1 MANGRQMG
9 SEHGGGRW
17 WTYNR
22 HKCEEAKGLSGGAAR
37 VLENITE
44 HLRSGGNTSILRART
59 AGAPNKRPQRG
70 WALGQ
75 QVCSEEQRY
84 ERLLPWDTGWPR
96 VGWTGIGCRRGKGAK
111 LAKQK
116 AANSCFDDN
125 RGCPLRVVGALVP
138 RGTRQWCAPRSRGQL
153 EGRDVLWHAEQRS
166 KNDPE
171 RGLRRMECGK
181 LVQVKQTTV
190 RKQALAMMNRKMG
203 GAGAKGSSGTQAD
216 RLGKAMQEQKEKEV
230 LAKRQKEIE
239 EGRGQGVQHAERQ
252 KERADA
258 RAAEQERA
266 AMGRRLEAMTVQ
278 EQDENTLQKIEA
290 SNAAYTEYKE
300 GLPEEE
306 QQVVEERMQNAA
318 GAAAKQHNLS
328 VPLARSVAQ
337 GMELQKNMAGEP
349 RARISRVHVL
359 LESEKSPEWRFM
371 APQGEEVTLIEVKNA
386 LLEACLG
393 TSNQAVEREIQERAK
408 WSVVTTSQKVT
419 SSQVLWKPGTVLFF
433 NPSYDAVAPELVTIA
448 QKGYLQV
455 NDSIMK
461 VALKGRKET
470 ECEMKFQE
478 QESTRNRVRNIVAM
492 MHGLGW
498 QETEMESYL
507 LQVVK
512 QACPMVTYVRMEIA
526 RTEFGSEGPKMSRI
540 NPYQLGDN
548 FFVGGPL
555 LFAGMRNAEEAAI
568 LNAAPKSIDV
578 MVGVGDFILLTAPL
592 EVGFKPL
599 RLEAP
604 TNKTEA
610 GQAVM
615 KKYAATLE
623 EQNKALEAVR
633 GVRMLQELGAGAKV
647 AQHLEIVGAQM
658 GSLPKRVREEL
669 RPAMEKLLHATGA
682 SENAALQ
689 ELQAK
694 IDHFTEQ
701 EIAKIRTDERQRQAV
716 VHLKFIKGGADKVN
730 VRVNREL
737 PKKQL
742 SNLESRRSMLESL
755 TMMPIYRL
763 EVIGDP
769 RGKRVDLSKGVV
781 VLATDSEKLWQE
793 SGGGK
798 KAIPFGCDVE
808 VMAVWMQETEVASA
822 VSDIRERILELLQ
835 AGQVVFYPSV
845 GFNDEPRLGPTTKV
859 SEMPPIDGHE
869 ALNNPYDIRAAHTL
883 LGQPKVVTENLP
895 GVMGEL
901 RQAREAVVFEIDAGR
916 MAYMYRPFYESL
928 EMCDGSG
935 WQQSIVY
942 GAAARDT
949 IIGIL
954 RGAGQRLLWQAAACG
969 LWESGTRFTVREG
982 AGEEEVAAAAEP
994 RRLEGPNTVDT
1005 VLKGSPL
1012 MQVPEAQQHR
1022 DAILDALLTSEA
1034 GGETKLKAYVVV
1046 AGDNQLIL
1054 PIGSGMQLQ
1063 CEASTLV
1070 PGQSIPWDQV
1080 QLDPA
1085 ALEEVKRRLTHT
1097 LARDGVIMMQDR
1109 GLGGAQGAPL
1119 EEVQAEWSVQRKQQR
1134 GTVAAALP
1142 DHAMGFGG
1150 RGAGQMLMELVQD
1163 GFAVQEQGH
1172 GSEKKGWVVVG
1183 ALQEIISGI
1192 PLFSFEQVYGNQR
1205 VPAHLR
1211 KHVKIAKFD
1220 DFGKHGQRLSEFF
1233 EKERDNHYSA
1243 VLLQSAEKL
1252 KAAPVFLAEVSWE
1265 DEAMFVDDEISQMEV
1280 SKAQPLLQFVPH
1292 PAVVTQKG
1300 LEEFWKSE
1308 DMEFRAVPDG
1318 VVILGIDDEL
1328 TEWADDDVRWLEFDP
1343 KAQAPFTLLRDRA
1356 AQAAA
1361 GEDVGE
1367 TKMEE

>member
-1 MANGRQMG
+1 MAIGRQMV
-9 SEHGGGRW
+9 SEDGGGRW
-17 WTYNR
+17 QTYIR
-22 HKCEEAKGLSGGAAR
+22 PKCEEAKGLSGGAAR

-70 WALGQ
+70 RALGQ
-75 QVCSEEQRY
+75 QACPEEQRY

-96 VGWTGIGCRRGKGAK
+96 AGWTAIGCRRGKGAK
-111 LAKQK
+111 L
-116 AANSCFDDN
+116 ANSCFDDN

-138 RGTRQWCAPRSRGQL
+138 QGARQWSAPRSNGQL
-153 EGRDVLWHAEQRS
+153 EGRDALWHAEQRS
-166 KNDPE
+166 KRDPE

-190 RKQALAMMNRKMG
+190 RKQALAKMNRKMG
-203 GAGAKGSSGTQAD
+203 GADAKGSGGTQAD

-230 LAKRQKEIE
+230 LAKRKKEIE
-239 EGRGQGVQHAERQ
+239 EGRGQGVEHAEKQ
-252 KERADA
+252 KERAA
-258 RAAEQERA
+258 TRAAEQERA
-266 AMGRRLEAMTVQ
+266 AMGRRLEAMTLQ
-278 EQDENTLQKIEA
+278 EQDDNTLQTIEA
-290 SNAAYTEYKE
+290 SNAAYAEYKK

-306 QQVVEERMQNAA
+306 QQVVEEQMQNAA
-318 GAAAKQHNLS
+318 GVAAKKHNLS
-328 VPLARSVAQ
+328 GPLARSVAQ
-337 GMELQKNMAGEP
+337 GMVLQKNKALEP

-359 LESEKSPEWRFM
+359 LESGKSPEFRFM
-371 APQGEEVTLIEVKNA
+371 APQGEEVAQIEVKNA
-386 LLEACLG
+386 LLKACQG
-393 TSNQAVEREIQERAK
+393 TSNQTVEREIQERTK
-408 WSVVTTSQKVT
+408 WSIVPTTQKFT
-419 SSQVLWKPGTVLFF
+419 SNPVQWKPGTVLFF
-433 NPSYDAVAPELVTIA
+433 SPSHDAVAPELVTIA

-512 QACPMVTYVRMEIA
+512 QACPTVTYVRMEIV
-526 RTEFGSEGPKMSRI
+526 RTEFGTEGPKMIRV

-568 LNAAPKSIDV
+568 LNAAPQSIEV
-578 MVGVGDFILLTAPL
+578 MMGVGDFILEAAPL
-592 EVGFKPL
+592 VVGFKPV

-610 GQAVM
+610 GQAVL
-615 KKYAATLE
+615 KKYAATVE

-633 GVRMLQELGAGAKV
+633 GVRRMQELGAGAEV
-647 AQHLEIVGAQM
+647 AQYLEIVGAHM

-669 RPAMEKLLHATGA
+669 RPAMEKLLHSTGA
-682 SENAALQ
+682 PESAALR

-694 IDHFTEQ
+694 IDQFTEQ
-701 EIAKIRTDERQRQAV
+701 EIAQIRTNERQRQAV
-716 VHLKFIKGGADKVN
+716 IHLKFIKGGADKVT
-730 VRVNREL
+730 VCVNHEL

-742 SNLESRRSMLESL
+742 NNIESRRAAMESL
-755 TMMPIYRL
+755 TTLPMSRL

-793 SGGGK
+793 SEGGK
-798 KAIPFGCDVE
+798 KAIPFGCGDVE
-808 VMAVWMQETEVASA
+808 VMAAWMQETEVASA
-822 VSDIRERILELLQ
+822 VSDIRERILKLLQ
-835 AGQVVFYPSV
+835 EGQVVFYPSV

-859 SEMPPIDGHE
+859 SEMPPIDDHD
-869 ALNNPYDIRAAHTL
+869 ALNYPYDIRVAHTL

-901 RQAREAVVFEIDAGR
+901 RQAKEAVVFEIEAGR
-916 MAYMYRPFYESL
+916 MAYVYRPFYEGL

-935 WQQSIVY
+935 WQRSIVY
-942 GAAARDT
+942 GAAAGDM
-949 IIGIL
+949 IIGRL
-954 RGAGQRLLWQAAACG
+954 RGAEQRLLWQAAACG

-982 AGEEEVAAAAEP
+982 GGEEVAAAAVP
-994 RRLEGPNTVDT
+994 RHLEGPNTVDT
-1005 VLKGSPL
+1005 ALKGSPL

-1022 DAILDALLTSEA
+1022 DAILSALLTSEA
-1034 GGETKLKAYVVV
+1034 GGETKLKAYVVA
-1046 AGDNQLIL
+1046 AGDNLLIL

-1085 ALEEVKRRLTHT
+1085 ALEEVKKRLTHT
-1097 LARDGVIMMQDR
+1097 LARDGVIMVQDR
-1109 GLGGAQGAPL
+1109 GPGGTQGAPL
-1119 EEVQAEWSVQRKQQR
+1119 EEVQAEWSVQRKQQP

-1172 GSEKKGWVVVG
+1172 GSAKKGWVVVG
-1183 ALQEIISGI
+1183 ALQEIILGI
-1192 PLFSFEQVYGNQR
+1192 PLFSFEQVYGKQR

-1211 KHVKIAKFD
+1211 KHVRIANFND
-1220 DFGKHGQRLSEFF
+1220 IGKHGKRLSELL

-1252 KAAPVFLAEVSWE
+1252 EAAPVFLA
-1265 DEAMFVDDEISQMEV
+1265 DMFLDDEISQMNV
-1280 SKAQPLLQFVPH
+1280 SKAQPLLQFIPH
-1292 PAVVTQKG
+1292 PAVVTRRG

-1318 VVILGIDDEL
+1318 VVILGTDDEL
-1328 TEWADDDVRWLEFDP
+1328 TEWADEDVRWREFDP
-1343 KAQAPFTLLRDRA
+1343 NAQAPFTLLRDRA

-1361 GEDVGE
+1361 GEDVGGSR
-1367 TKMEE
+1367 MEE

>member
-1 MANGRQMG
+1 MCVYWKKLEMAIGRQMV
-9 SEHGGGRW
+9 SEDGGGRW
-17 WTYNR
+17 QTYIR
-22 HKCEEAKGLSGGAAR
+22 PKCEEAKGLSGGAAR

-70 WALGQ
+70 RALGQ
-75 QVCSEEQRY
+75 QACPEEQRY

-96 VGWTGIGCRRGKGAK
+96 AGWTAIGCRRGKGAK
-111 LAKQK
+111 LA
-116 AANSCFDDN
+116 NSGFDDN

-138 RGTRQWCAPRSRGQL
+138 QGARQWSAPRSNGQL
-153 EGRDVLWHAEQRS
+153 EGRDALWHAEQRS
-166 KNDPE
+166 KRDPE

-190 RKQALAMMNRKMG
+190 RKQALAKMNRKMG
-203 GAGAKGSSGTQAD
+203 GAYAKGSGGTQAD

-230 LAKRQKEIE
+230 LAKRKKEIE
-239 EGRGQGVQHAERQ
+239 EGRGQGVEHAEKQ
-252 KERADA
+252 KERAA
-258 RAAEQERA
+258 TRAAEQERA
-266 AMGRRLEAMTVQ
+266 AMGRRLEAMTLQ
-278 EQDENTLQKIEA
+278 EQDDNTLQTIEA
-290 SNAAYTEYKE
+290 SNAAYAEYKK

-306 QQVVEERMQNAA
+306 QQVVEEQMQNAA
-318 GAAAKQHNLS
+318 GVAAKKHNLS
-328 VPLARSVAQ
+328 GPLARSVAQ
-337 GMELQKNMAGEP
+337 GMVLQKNKALEP

-359 LESEKSPEWRFM
+359 LESGKSPEFRFM
-371 APQGEEVTLIEVKNA
+371 APQGEEVAQIEVKNA
-386 LLEACLG
+386 LLKACQG
-393 TSNQAVEREIQERAK
+393 TSNQTVEREIQERTK
-408 WSVVTTSQKVT
+408 WSIVPTTQKFT
-419 SSQVLWKPGTVLFF
+419 SNPVQWKPGTVLFF
-433 NPSYDAVAPELVTIA
+433 SPSHDAVAPELVTIA

-512 QACPMVTYVRMEIA
+512 QACPTVTYVRMEIV
-526 RTEFGSEGPKMSRI
+526 RTEFGTEGPKMIRV

-568 LNAAPKSIDV
+568 LNAAPQSIEV
-578 MVGVGDFILLTAPL
+578 MMGVGDFILEAAPL
-592 EVGFKPL
+592 VVGFKPV
-599 RLEAP
+599 RLEVP

-610 GQAVM
+610 GQAVL
-615 KKYAATLE
+615 KKYAATVE

-633 GVRMLQELGAGAKV
+633 GVRRMQELGAGAEV
-647 AQHLEIVGAQM
+647 AQYLEIVGAHM
-658 GSLPKRVREEL
+658 NSLPKRVREEL
-669 RPAMEKLLHATGA
+669 RPAMEKLLHSTGA
-682 SENAALQ
+682 PESAALR

-694 IDHFTEQ
+694 IDQFTEQ
-701 EIAKIRTDERQRQAV
+701 EIAQIRTNERQRQAV
-716 VHLKFIKGGADKVN
+716 IHLKFIKGGADKVT
-730 VRVNREL
+730 VCVNHEL

-742 SNLESRRSMLESL
+742 NNLESRRAAMESL
-755 TMMPIYRL
+755 TTLPMSRL

-793 SGGGK
+793 SEGGK
-798 KAIPFGCDVE
+798 KAIPFGCGDVE
-808 VMAVWMQETEVASA
+808 VMAAWMQETEVASA
-822 VSDIRERILELLQ
+822 VSDIRERILKLLQ
-835 AGQVVFYPSV
+835 EGQVVFYPSV

-859 SEMPPIDGHE
+859 SEMPPIDDHD
-869 ALNNPYDIRAAHTL
+869 ALNYPYDIRVAHTL

-901 RQAREAVVFEIDAGR
+901 RQAKEAVVFEIEAGR
-916 MAYMYRPFYESL
+916 MAYVYRLFYEGL

-942 GAAARDT
+942 GAAAGDM
-949 IIGIL
+949 IIGRL
-954 RGAGQRLLWQAAACG
+954 RGDAQRLLWQAAACG

-982 AGEEEVAAAAEP
+982 GGEEVAAAAVP
-994 RRLEGPNTVDT
+994 RHLEGPNTVDT
-1005 VLKGSPL
+1005 VLRGSPL

-1022 DAILDALLTSEA
+1022 DAILSALLTSEA
-1034 GGETKLKAYVVV
+1034 GGETKLKAYVVA
-1046 AGDNQLIL
+1046 AGDNLLIL

-1085 ALEEVKRRLTHT
+1085 ALEEVKKRLTHT
-1097 LARDGVIMMQDR
+1097 LARDGVIMVQDR
-1109 GLGGAQGAPL
+1109 GPGGTQGASL
-1119 EEVQAEWSVQRKQQR
+1119 EEVQAEWSVQRKQQP

-1172 GSEKKGWVVVG
+1172 DSAKKGWVVVG
-1183 ALQEIISGI
+1183 ALQEIILGI
-1192 PLFSFEQVYGNQR
+1192 PLFSFEQVYGKQR

-1211 KHVKIAKFD
+1211 KHVRIANFND
-1220 DFGKHGQRLSEFF
+1220 IGKHGKRLSELL

-1252 KAAPVFLAEVSWE
+1252 EAAPVFLAG
-1265 DEAMFVDDEISQMEV
+1265 MFLDDEISQMNV
-1280 SKAQPLLQFVPH
+1280 SKAQPLLQFIPH
-1292 PAVVTQKG
+1292 PAVVTRRG
-1300 LEEFWKSE
+1300 LEEFWQSE

-1328 TEWADDDVRWLEFDP
+1328 TEWADEDVRWREFDP
-1343 KAQAPFTLLRDRA
+1343 NAQAPFTLLRDRA

-1361 GEDVGE
+1361 GEDVGGSR
-1367 TKMEE
+1367 MEE